1 MTAAGRGG
9 KTVPVNIPLSHL
21 RSVLLALSLGL
32 LSGQAR
38 AGAASFGL
46 DTGYPGEAP
55 GYAALNVGNEVLITA
70 SNQVLAATW
79 TTTPGGVRM
88 SEFQD
93 RRMNRRLSF
102 QGELFQ
108 IRLAG
113 GQVYPASKLVAETPP
128 RERELVPD
136 PKAAR
141 LASRVTGRR
150 LELPLKTADGTL
162 RVVWRATFTDDANYL
177 RQELEI
183 TPLAGDCVIQEIS
196 WLDEKIPGART
207 MGRVDGSPL
216 VAGDF
221 FFGAEDP
228 HALNRVGGMTLN
240 PAGTATNAASA
251 NPALAGPDA
260 GAEGRVACRLK
271 RDTPLR
277 KGGTLTSSFVMGVA
291 PAGQM
296 RRAFL
301 YYLERER
308 AHPYRPFLHYNSW
321 YDIAWEPFNLNQTNC
336 LEAIGLFGERF
347 IQPHGVTMDAMVFD
361 DGWDDPRSLWG
372 FHPGFPNGFQPL
384 AALCRQY
391 GTRLGVWL
399 SPFGGYGTPKEQR
412 LKFGGEQG
420 YETNANGFSLA
431 GPKYYG
437 AFKGACVRMIREYG
451 VNHFKF
457 DGIASGMYADGAG
470 ADYLL
475 DTEAMRR
482 LMLELRQEDPG
493 LYINLTTGS
502 WPSPFWLRYADSL
515 WRQGGDMGFAGKGPK
530 QQQWLTYRD
539 QETYRNIVG
548 KGPLYPLNSLMT
560 QGVAYSRRGDAGLPE
575 FNSAGFQDDVRM
587 FFGSGTG
594 LQELY
599 LQPGKLT
606 AEDWTVLAEA
616 ARWSRTNAAVLVD
629 THWVGG
635 DPSKG
640 EVYGYASWSPAKGIV
655 TLRNPDERPRVFAL
669 DLGTAFELP
678 PGAPQDYSLLSPW
691 PDAGARPD
699 LFAQAG
705 RPLSLTLAPFEILI
719 LEALPMQY
727 LSVSP
732 ALIPRPASLKP
743 TAGSFEITAATV
755 LVAGSG
761 TEAEVRLLAEQ
772 LRAPTGFDLPVV
784 TKTGAAPAI
793 VFTLKPALEASL
805 GREGYRLVVTP
816 ARLELEAATDA
827 GLFYAGTTLRQI
839 LPVETCG
846 ATRRGGPPREGWTVP
861 GVVIQDSARFAWR
874 GLLLDVARHYFPLED
889 LKKFVDTMALHK
901 FNQLQLHLTDDQ
913 GWRLEIKKYPR
924 LTQIGST
931 RQESPIR
938 GNRNR
943 GDGTPYGPFFYT
955 QEQMRDLVAY
965 ARARH
970 ITILPEIEM
979 PGHFLAALTA
989 YPEYS
994 CQGGPFA
1001 VRTRWGVEPDILCV
1015 GQDRSCQFAQDI
1027 LEEVVAIFPSPYIH
1041 IGGDEAPRDRWHTCA
1056 RCQARMKAEGFTQEA
1071 QLQTWLNRRLE
1082 SFLATKQRR
1091 LIGWDEILEGGL
1103 TPGATVMS
1111 WRGTEGGLAAAK
1123 AGHDVVMS
1131 PTSHC
1136 YLDYAQAK
1144 GPGEPESIGG
1154 YVPLETVY
1162 AFEPVP
1168 ASLSTTERQHI
1179 LGGQGNVWTEYIRTL
1194 KEAEYFAW
1202 PRAAALAEVL
1212 WTPAG
1217 KKDFGDFQKRLRHHE
1232 RRLELLGVNHR
1243 PLD

>member
-1 MTAAGRGG
+1 MHTPPSNLGR
-9 KTVPVNIPLSHL
+9 VI
-21 RSVLLALSLGL
+21 LALSLGL
-32 LSGQAR
+32 LTAPPLT
-38 AGAASFGL
+38 GAATFGL
-46 DTGYPGEAP
+46 DAGYPGSPP
-55 GYAALNVGNEVLITA
+55 GRAEIVVADALIAA
-70 SNQVLAATW
+70 SNQVLGVKWETA
-79 TTTPGGVRM
+79 PGGLRM
-88 SEFQD
+88 SEF
-93 RRMNRRLSF
+93 RGPGTGGRLTF

-113 GQVYPASKLVAETPP
+113 GQVYPASKLIAEIPP
-128 RERELVPD
+128 RRRELVPD
-136 PKAAR
+136 PKGAR
-141 LASRVTGRR
+141 VASRVAGWQV
-150 LELPLKTADGTL
+150 ELPLRAADGTL
-162 RVVWRATFTDDANYL
+162 QVVWRATLTDDANYL
-177 RQELEI
+177 RQEVDI
-183 TPLAGDCVIQEIS
+183 TPLSGDCVIQEIA
-196 WLDEKIPGART
+196 WLEERIPGART
-207 MGRVDGSPL
+207 AGRVDGSPM
-216 VAGDF
+216 VAGGF

-228 HALNRVGGMTLN
+228 HALNSVGGKT
-240 PAGTATNAASA
+240 PSAAGTATNAAAA
-251 NPALAGPDA
+251 NPALAGLDA
-260 GAEGRVACRLK
+260 GTEGRVTCRLK
-271 RDTPLR
+271 RDTPLQ
-277 KGGTLTSSFVMGVA
+277 KGGTLNSSFVMGVA
-291 PAGQM
+291 PEGQM

-301 YYLERER
+301 YYVERER

-321 YDIAWEPFNLNQTNC
+321 YDIAWEPFNLNETNC
-336 LEAIGLFGERF
+336 LEAIRLFGERF
-347 IQPHGVTMDAMVFD
+347 IQPHGVIMDAMVFD

-372 FHPGFPNGFQPL
+372 FHRGFPNGFQPL

-399 SPFGGYGTPKEQR
+399 SPFGGYGAPKEQR
-412 LKFGGEQG
+412 LKYGREQG
-420 YETNANGFSLA
+420 FETNANGFSLA

-437 AFKGACVRMIREYG
+437 AFKNACVRMIRDYG

-482 LMLELRQEDPG
+482 LMLELRREDPD

-575 FNSAGFQDDVRM
+575 FNSAGFKDDVRM

-599 LQPGKLT
+599 VQPGKLT
-606 AEDWTVLAEA
+606 ADDWAVLAEA
-616 ARWSRTNAAVLVD
+616 ARWSRTHAAVLVD
-629 THWVGG
+629 THWIGG

-655 TLRNPDERPRVFAL
+655 TLRNPDDRPHVYAL

-678 PGAPQDYSLLSPW
+678 PGVPQNYTLESPW
-691 PDAGARPD
+691 MDVGARPV
-699 LFAQAG
+699 LFARAG
-705 RPLSLTLAPFEILI
+705 RPLPVTLEPFQILI
-719 LEALPMQY
+719 MEALPMQN
-727 LSVSP
+727 LP
-732 ALIPRPASLKP
+732 ASISLIPQPASLETKP
-743 TAGSFEITAATV
+743 GSFELTAATV

-761 TEAEVRLLAEQ
+761 TEAEVGRLADL
-772 LRAPTGFDLPVV
+772 LRAPTGFELPVV
-784 TKTGAAPAI
+784 TQTGAGPAI
-793 VFTLKPALEASL
+793 VFTLKPALETSL
-805 GREGYRLVVTP
+805 GREGYRLVV
-816 ARLELEAATDA
+816 ASNSVEIEAATDA
-827 GLFYAGTTLRQI
+827 GLFYAGTTLRQL
-839 LPVETCG
+839 LPPEICG
-846 ATRRGGPPREGWTVP
+846 ATRRPAPPFEGWTVP
-861 GVVIQDSARFAWR
+861 CVVIQDSPRFVWR
-874 GLLLDVARHYFPLED
+874 GLLLDVARHYLPLED
-889 LKKFVDTMALHK
+889 IKKFVDTMALHK

-913 GWRLEIKKYPR
+913 GWRIEIKKYPR
-924 LTQIGST
+924 LTQVGSV
-931 RQESPIR
+931 RKESPAR
-938 GNRNR
+938 GQRDQ

-965 ARARH
+965 AQARH

-1001 VRTRWGVEPDILCV
+1001 VRTRWGVEPDILCA

-1027 LEEVVAIFPSPYIH
+1027 LEEIVAIFPGPYIH
-1041 IGGDEAPRDRWHTCA
+1041 IGGDEAPRDRWHACP
-1056 RCQARMKAEGFTQEA
+1056 RCQARMKAEGFTREA

-1082 SFLATKQRR
+1082 GFLATKNRR

-1154 YVPLETVY
+1154 YLPLETVY

-1168 ASLSTTERQHI
+1168 ADLPEPQRQHI

-1194 KEAEYFAW
+1194 KEVEYFAW

-1217 KKDFGDFQKRLRHHE
+1217 KKDFQDFQKRLRPEE
-1232 RRLELLGVNHR
+1232 RRFELMGVNHR